1 MTRENGEI
9 VRLAWKQ
16 VATLLFAAIMPAL
29 TFGGALWY
37 WAERVVVVEAVQ
49 GYHTTYIERL
59 DNRVTQMEARDGS
72 SERDAS
78 GRRAGEVTLSELV
91 VERPHAH

>member
-37 WAERVVVVEAVQ
+37 WAERVVIVEAVQ

-72 SERDAS
+72 LNRIEQHLIDIDRQLAEIKQRSK
-78 GRRAGEVTLSELV
+78 
-91 VERPHAH
+91 

>member
-72 SERDAS
+72 LNRIEQHLIDIDRQLAEIKQRSK
-78 GRRAGEVTLSELV
+78 
-91 VERPHAH
+91 

>member
-59 DNRVTQMEARDGS
+59 DNRVTQMEARDGLLNRI
-72 SERDAS
+72 EQHLIDIDRQ
-78 GRRAGEVTLSELV
+78 LV
-91 VERPHAH
+91 EIKQRSK